1 MTIVL
6 ETQRLILRHVDPVSD
21 FEAWADC
28 FSDKETMRGL
38 GGGPG
43 MTRAQAWRH
52 MATVIGH
59 QSIHGYSFYS
69 VSEKTSGKWVGRVGH
84 WNPEGWPEP
93 EVGWT
98 IYKPF
103 WRKGYA
109 KEAGQACTD
118 YAFDVLGWPR
128 VVHTIAMD
136 NVASIKTAQAI
147 GSKLLYTVDNIP
159 AISDDP
165 HFVYGQDNPK
175 RNAS

>member
-1 MTIVL
+1 MKTVL
-6 ETQRLILRHVDPVSD
+6 ETPRLILRHIDPAAD
-21 FEAWADC
+21 FQAWADC
-28 FSDKETMRGL
+28 FGDPDVMAGL

-43 MTRAQAWRH
+43 MSRAQAWRH
-52 MATVIGH
+52 MATCIGH

-69 VSEKTSGKWVGRVGH
+69 VVEKASGKWAGRVGH

-103 WRKGYA
+103 WRKGFA
-109 KEAGQACTD
+109 KETAQACID
-118 YAFDVLGWPR
+118 YAFETLGWPR

-136 NVASIKTAQAI
+136 NVASLKTAEAI
-147 GSKLLYTVDNIP
+147 GSKLLYTVDNLP

-165 HFVYGQDNPK
+165 HYVYGQDKPK
-175 RNAS
+175 

>member
-1 MTIVL
+1 MSIVL
-6 ETQRLILRHVDPVSD
+6 ETPRLILRHVDPAKD
-21 FEAWADC
+21 FEAWAEC
-28 FSDKETMRGL
+28 FADPEVMRGL

-69 VSEKTSGKWVGRVGH
+69 VIDKVSEDWVGRVGH

-98 IYKPF
+98 IHQAH
-103 WRKGYA
+103 WQKGYA
-109 KEAGQACTD
+109 TEAGRACID
-118 YAFDVLGWPR
+118 YAFNVLGWPR
-128 VVHTIAMD
+128 VVHTISLD
-136 NVASIKTAQAI
+136 NEPSIRTAEAL
-147 GSKLLYTVDNIP
+147 GSKLLYHVDNIP

-165 HFVYGQDNPK
+165 HYVYGQD
-175 RNAS
+175 SQ

>member
-1 MTIVL
+1 MLTLSPISRLGRIV
-6 ETQRLILRHVDPVSD
+6 S
-21 FEAWADC
+21 
-28 FSDKETMRGL
+28 
-38 GGGPG
+38 
-43 MTRAQAWRH
+43 
-52 MATVIGH
+52 
-59 QSIHGYSFYS
+59 
-69 VSEKTSGKWVGRVGH
+69 SGKWVGRVGH

-118 YAFDVLGWPR
+118 YAFDVLGWPC

-159 AISDDP
+159 AISGWRCWREDP
-165 HFVYGQDNPK
+165 FEQAAGPFYYRVDELGPVAAFRAGAKHMNLGASVHGGCLMSFADFAPCLNFSATLK
-175 RNAS
+175 RITLR